1 MDVGTV
7 RLPFRGWFVKETGED
22 MELNGAIPHVTVWPR
37 PTEIPSGIDRQL
49 TKAVKVLRQEIKAW
63 KSQKT
68 PELRRATDR

>member
-1 MDVGTV
+1 
-7 RLPFRGWFVKETGED
+7 

-37 PTEIPSGIDRQL
+37 PTEIPRGIDRQL

-68 PELRRATDR
+68 PELRKATDR